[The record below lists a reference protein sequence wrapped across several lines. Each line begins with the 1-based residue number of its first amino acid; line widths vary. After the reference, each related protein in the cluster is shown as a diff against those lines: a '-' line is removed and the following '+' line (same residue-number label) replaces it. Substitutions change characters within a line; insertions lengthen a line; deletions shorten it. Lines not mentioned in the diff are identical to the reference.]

1 MRVMRIT
8 GTGEFLHR
16 RGDPIPRHAT
26 LRVEGAE
33 EPLVRRLQFEEL
45 LSAALSERAR
55 RRNDQASQQC

>member
-8 GTGEFLHR
+8 GTGEFFD